1 MNPQSKSPTEA
12 QDLPPSAPTAM
23 AETEQAPP
31 NAAAAS
37 EKYSNVSF
45 SIWPPTERTREAVR
59 NRLID
64 TLSSPSI
71 LSKRY
76 GTVSRDEAVDAAK
89 IIEQEAF
96 EVAGKAASADDDG
109 IEILQ
114 VYSKEI
120 SKRMLETVKARSGE
134 SAAAAE
140 PAPVTEEPPKEDEVD
155 STSTAPPQS
164 EKTESVADDE
174 WVTELLLL
182 NFPSNFYVL

>member
-1 MNPQSKSPTEA
+1 MAEA
-12 QDLPPSAPTAM
+12 QQAQSETSATA
-23 AETEQAPP
+23 A
-31 NAAAAS
+31 

-59 NRLID
+59 NRLIE

-76 GTVSRDEAVDAAK
+76 GTVSREEAVDAAK
-89 IIEQEAF
+89 LIEEEAF
-96 EVAGKAASADDDG
+96 EVAGKAATTDDDG

-120 SKRMLETVKARSGE
+120 SKRMLEKVKARSGD
-134 SAAAAE
+134 SAAAPGATPANEAPSKAE
-140 PAPVTEEPPKEDEVD
+140 EEDAG
-155 STSTAPPQS
+155 STAPPQS

-174 WVTELLLL
+174 
-182 NFPSNFYVL
+182 